1 VSFSNSLNEKRPTG
15 DSPILFEKFP
25 ALEKHIPWIKLADLP
40 TPVRKLDNLG
50 RTIGYNNIWIKRD
63 DESSDIYGGN
73 KVRKLEFVLPDAIK
87 KKRST
92 ILTYGGIG
100 TNHGLATTIHGRRL
114 ELKTILIMID
124 QPLDGHVQE
133 NLLLNRHFGAELCY
147 AGGRMGALLN
157 TCRYYLSRQ
166 RLYLLPP
173 GGSSVLGSL
182 GYVNAAFELKK
193 QVDAGE
199 MPNPKYIFVTVGSK
213 GTMAGLLLGARLSGL
228 DTTVIG
234 VRVSTQVRAAEI
246 NTAKLANKMS
256 KLMRKYDSSIPVT
269 VFRPED
275 IHIIHDFYGGEYGR
289 ATPEGK
295 DARDLFWKTEKM
307 TLELTY
313 TGKTVAAML
322 HYIKKHPEL
331 NNDPTLYWH
340 TYNGVDLSKIII
352 EDHDYT
358 RLPHPFHRFF
368 ETNLI
373 SYI

>member
-1 VSFSNSLNEKRPTG
+1 MSFSNSLNEKRPTG
-15 DSPILFEKFP
+15 ERPLLFEKFP
-25 ALEKHIPWIKLADLP
+25 ALEKHIPWIELADLP
-40 TPVRKLDNLG
+40 TPVKKLENLG
-50 RTIGYNNIWIKRD
+50 SSIGYNNIWMKRD
-63 DESSDIYGGN
+63 DQSSRLYGGN
-73 KVRKLEFVLPDAIK
+73 KVRKLEFVLPDAIR
-87 KKRST
+87 KKRSN

-100 TNHGLATTIHGRRL
+100 TNHGLATTIHGARL
-114 ELKTILIMID
+114 GLKTILIMID

-147 AGGRMGALLN
+147 AGSRAGALLN
-157 TCRYYLSRQ
+157 TCKYYLTRPG
-166 RLYLLPP
+166 LYLLPP

-228 DTTVIG
+228 DTTIVG
-234 VRVSTQVRAAEI
+234 VRVSTQVIPCEA
-246 NTAKLANKMS
+246 NTAKLANNMN
-256 KLMRKYDSSIPVT
+256 KLLHKYDPSIPVT
-269 VFRPED
+269 TFNPDE
-275 IHIIHDFYGGEYGR
+275 IHIIHDFYGGAYGR
-289 ATPEGK
+289 ATPEGEE
-295 DARDLFWKTEKM
+295 ARELVWKTEKIS
-307 TLELTY
+307 LELTY

-322 HYIKKHPEL
+322 DYIKKHPEM
-331 NNDPTLYWH
+331 NNDPVLYWH
-340 TYNGVDLSKIII
+340 TYNGVDLSKIIL

-358 RLPHPFHRFF
+358 RLPRPFHRFF